1 MNEDTPLDRSDMN
14 PLASDR
20 RQTRFQVIGVTLA
33 AVLLV
38 GVAAAIVVA
47 MQDTPPSRASYE
59 VAAVSDGA
67 DYQVV
72 IPPGTAALAAGGQDV
87 EFFPEGFTMKVG
99 ETLRIRNIDIASAT
113 LGPFVIGPGETLTQ
127 RFTQPG
133 DIEGYCSFTDDRRTF
148 FTVVPA

>member
-1 MNEDTPLDRSDMN
+1 MDDSDASPIAGDRGRTS
-14 PLASDR
+14 
-20 RQTRFQVIGVTLA
+20 FQVIGVALA
-33 AVLLV
+33 VVLMVGIAV
-38 GVAAAIVVA
+38 AIVVA
-47 MQDTPPSRASYE
+47 MQDTAPSRASYE

-67 DYQVV
+67 DYEVV

-99 ETLRIRNIDIASAT
+99 ETLRIRNIDNASAT

-133 DIEGYCSFTDDRRTF
+133 EIEGYCSFTEDQRIF
-148 FTVVPA
+148 FTVVPAS

>member
-1 MNEDTPLDRSDMN
+1 MDGTDVKPTDGDNSRP
-14 PLASDR
+14 
-20 RQTRFQVIGVTLA
+20 RFQVIGVALA
-33 AVLLV
+33 VVLMVGIAV
-38 GVAAAIVVA
+38 AIVVA
-47 MQDTPPSRASYE
+47 MQDTSPSRASYE

-67 DYQVV
+67 DYEVV
-72 IPPGTAALAAGGQDV
+72 IPPGTAALAAGGQNV

-99 ETLRIRNIDIASAT
+99 ETLRIRNIDNASAT

-133 DIEGYCSFTDDRRTF
+133 EIEGYCSFTEDQRTF

>member
-1 MNEDTPLDRSDMN
+1 MDGTDVNPTDRDQGR
-14 PLASDR
+14 P
-20 RQTRFQVIGVTLA
+20 RFQVIGVVLA
-33 AVLLV
+33 VVLMVGIAV
-38 GVAAAIVVA
+38 AIVVA
-47 MQDTPPSRASYE
+47 MQDTAPSRASYE

-67 DYQVV
+67 DYEVV
-72 IPPGTAALAAGGQDV
+72 IPPGTAALAAGGQNV

-99 ETLRIRNIDIASAT
+99 ETLRIRNIDNASAT

-133 DIEGYCSFTDDRRTF
+133 EIEGYCSFTEDQRTF

>member
-1 MNEDTPLDRSDMN
+1 MNEGTPMEQSDMN
-14 PLASDR
+14 PPTSDR

-33 AVLLV
+33 VVLMVGIAV
-38 GVAAAIVVA
+38 AIVVA

-72 IPPGTAALAAGGQDV
+72 IPPGTAALAAGGQNV

-99 ETLRIRNIDIASAT
+99 ETLRIRNIDNASAT

-133 DIEGYCSFTDDRRTF
+133 DIEGYCSFTEDRRTF